1 VVAYILLVDVAA
13 VAVLVSTARL
23 TPITPRALVWC
34 ALLIAGLIV
43 HKEASHGIERIREIA
58 TEGSPHTELQSIW
71 IFAALLL
78 LPPPLVAV
86 VIVTGFGYSWLRV
99 YQRRPPLHRK
109 VFSASTVIL
118 AAWTGGM
125 MLALAADIRHDPAGQ
140 PAIVALAGPLGLAI
154 LVVTAL
160 LYWLINYAL
169 VVGVII
175 MTNPHN
181 TGRQALGH
189 ATEQLLIWAGVGLGT
204 AVALIMTTRPWL
216 LPILLLTVLA
226 LHLGLLLPQFQK
238 AARTDSK
245 TGLATLEF
253 WHQFAGRE
261 LARAQAT
268 HATLGILII
277 DLDHFKQINDRYGHL
292 SGDHV
297 LRAVA
302 KAMRSE
308 VRNFDLIARFGGE
321 EFAILMP
328 GITAD
333 SIVPAAERVRLA
345 INQVTVTVESIGGGT
360 VTIDKL
366 TASVGAALY
375 PATATDLTALVMSAD
390 AALYAAKDSGRNQAR
405 LAPSEGIPDSLN
417 PA

>member
-1 VVAYILLVDVAA
+1 
-13 VAVLVSTARL
+13 
-23 TPITPRALVWC
+23 
-34 ALLIAGLIV
+34 
-43 HKEASHGIERIREIA
+43 
-58 TEGSPHTELQSIW
+58 
-71 IFAALLL
+71 
-78 LPPPLVAV
+78 
-86 VIVTGFGYSWLRV
+86 
-99 YQRRPPLHRK
+99 
-109 VFSASTVIL
+109 
-118 AAWTGGM
+118 
-125 MLALAADIRHDPAGQ
+125 
-140 PAIVALAGPLGLAI
+140 
-154 LVVTAL
+154 
-160 LYWLINYAL
+160 
-169 VVGVII
+169 
-175 MTNPHN
+175 
-181 TGRQALGH
+181 
-189 ATEQLLIWAGVGLGT
+189 
-204 AVALIMTTRPWL
+204 

-277 DLDHFKQINDRYGHL
+277 DLDHFKQINDRHGHL

-308 VRNFDLIARFGGE
+308 VRSFDLIARFGGE

-333 SIVPAAERVRLA
+333 GIVPAAERVSLA

-390 AALYAAKDSGRNQAR
+390 TALYAAKDNGRNQAR

-417 PA
+417 PI